1 VFVHDLLMIPVAWG
15 LTYWVR
21 FNLAYI
27 PPEFIAEAV
36 AMLPLVMGVMGASF
50 WAFGLYRSVWR
61 FASLTD
67 LVRIAQAVA
76 TGTTLLLFLLFVF
89 NRMAFV
95 PRSLPLLFVIFQV
108 LLLAGPRL
116 GYRWLKD
123 RRLDFGS
130 GQRVLIVGA
139 GRAGEML
146 VRDLLR
152 DRQAGYVPVAFAD
165 DKPSAGRGAWSM
177 GCRSVAPARTSPA
190 WWRCLA
196 SISCCWRCPVLRRG
210 RCSAWWG
217 SARRRVS
224 PFVPCRRCRSCW
236 PARWR

>member
-1 VFVHDLLMIPVAWG
+1 MTPWLQRIRSRLLVFVHDLAMIPLVWG

-27 PPEFIAEAV
+27 PPEFLEEAV
-36 AMLPLVMGVMGASF
+36 AMLPLVMGVMGTSF

-67 LVRIAQAVA
+67 LVRIGQAVA

-116 GYRWLKD
+116 LYRWFKD
-123 RRLDFGS
+123 RRLDFGH

-165 DKPSAGRGAWSM
+165 DMPRRQGGGVVHGVPIRGTCAEIPRLVEVFGIDLILLAVPSA
-177 GCRSVAPARTSPA
+177 
-190 WWRCLA
+190 
-196 SISCCWRCPVLRRG
+196 
-210 RCSAWWG
+210 
-217 SARRRVS
+217 SARVMQRLVGLCEAAGR
-224 PFVPCRRCRSCW
+224 
-236 PARWR
+236 